1 MAVNFTREFDK
12 LMSIELFRKYHQTK
26 SIPIRNKLVMLNE
39 GLVYKAAHTAKL
51 YCNESFDDLRQEAFI
66 GLIRAVEDYDPYKG
80 IMFSSYAVPR
90 ISGKILQYL
99 RDRSKL
105 IRLSQSMQ
113 KLIADIKRISKH
125 PITVEEICRQL
136 SITQEE
142 YQLAIGAYTASTY
155 LHSIDDDSDD
165 RKPLDLPSHDNQI
178 EESKVFKVDYG
189 NATNEELK
197 SLGSNDL
204 NVRSIWLMANNWIKE
219 EG

>member
-1 MAVNFTREFDK
+1 M
-12 LMSIELFRKYHQTK
+12 
-26 SIPIRNKLVMLNE
+26 
-39 GLVYKAAHTAKL
+39 
-51 YCNESFDDLRQEAFI
+51 
-66 GLIRAVEDYDPYKG
+66 EDYDPYKG

-113 KLIADIKRISKH
+113 KLIADIKKISKQ
-125 PITVEEICRQL
+125 PITVEEVCRRL
-136 SITQEE
+136 NISQEE
-142 YQLAIGAYTASTY
+142 YQLAVGAYTASTH

-165 RKPLDLPSHDNQI
+165 RKPLDLPSYDNQI
-178 EESKVFKVDYG
+178 EESRVLKVDWS

-197 SLGSNDL
+197 SLSSGDL

-219 EG
+219 TK

>member
-1 MAVNFTREFDK
+1 MAINFVGRIDK
-12 LMSIELFRKYHQTK
+12 SMSIELFRKYHQTK
-26 SIPIRNKLVMLNE
+26 AVAIRNKLVMLNE
-39 GLVYKAAHTAKL
+39 GLAYKAAHTAKL
-51 YCNESFDDLRQEAFI
+51 YCNESFDDLSQEAFI

-90 ISGKILQYL
+90 VSGKILQYL

-113 KLIADIKRISKH
+113 KLIADIKRISKQ

-142 YQLAIGAYTASTY
+142 YQLAIGAHNASTH

-165 RKPLDLPSHDNQI
+165 RKPLDLPSHDNQV
-178 EESKVFKVDYG
+178 EESRLLKVDWS

-197 SLGSNDL
+197 SLGRNDL
-204 NVRSIWLMANNWIKE
+204 SVRTIWLMASNWIKE

>member
-1 MAVNFTREFDK
+1 
-12 LMSIELFRKYHQTK
+12 MSIELFRKYQQTK
-26 SIPIRNKLVMLNE
+26 SITIRNKLVMLNE
-39 GLVYKAAHTAKL
+39 GLAYKAAHTAKL
-51 YCNESFDDLRQEAFI
+51 YCNESFDDLSQEAFI

-113 KLIADIKRISKH
+113 KLIADIKRIAIHSV
-125 PITVEEICRQL
+125 TVEEICRQL
-136 SITQEE
+136 NITQEE
-142 YQLAIGAYTASTY
+142 YQLAIGAYAASTH

-165 RKPLDLPSHDNQI
+165 RKPLELPSHDNQI
-178 EESKVFKVDYG
+178 EESKVFKVDYS
-189 NATNEELK
+189 NATNKELK
-197 SLGSNDL
+197 NLFSGDL
-204 NVRSIWLMANNWIKE
+204 NVRSIWLMASNWIKE

>member
-142 YQLAIGAYTASTY
+142 YQLAIGAYTASTH

-165 RKPLDLPSHDNQI
+165 RKPLDLPSHDVLI

-197 SLGSNDL
+197 SLSSNGL
-204 NVRSIWLMANNWIKE
+204 SVRTIWLMANNWIKE

>member
-1 MAVNFTREFDK
+1 
-12 LMSIELFRKYHQTK
+12 
-26 SIPIRNKLVMLNE
+26 MLNE
-39 GLVYKAAHTAKL
+39 GLAYKAAHTAKL
-51 YCNESFDDLRQEAFI
+51 YCNENFDDLSQEAFI